1 MIFSTVAREMIPLDG
16 GFGNDTLFGSG
27 GNDVFVLEPGAG
39 EDVITD
45 FDRDFDLFGLTIS
58 IGFSDLSIIDN
69 TDRTAALIRDTTD
82 NNRILA
88 TVNNL
93 SASNITVDNFI
104 TI

>member
-1 MIFSTVAREMIPLDG
+1 MSG
-16 GFGNDTLFGSG
+16 GFGNDTLFGSD
-27 GNDVFVLEPGAG
+27 GNDVFVLEPGG

-45 FDRDFDLFGLTIS
+45 FDQDFDLFGLTVS